1 MQLIVHTTA
10 LVLALAC
17 GTAVAEDRTEVSTL
31 LFAEKRDGDK
41 GGLIVV
47 HPQASF
53 GIDIG
58 RFVTFDLGY
67 AADAVS
73 GATSSVYQVDAVS
86 TATKFSDLRNEG
98 TLALGFKGKRSRISF
113 GTTVG
118 TERDYVNR
126 AFSGA
131 ASIDLPGRNTTV
143 ALAYSHSFDQ
153 VCDKDNGDCVYVGCQ
168 SDREC
173 RTEDD
178 FAD

>member
-1 MQLIVHTTA
+1 MASGSAIA
-10 LVLALAC
+10 D
-17 GTAVAEDRTEVSTL
+17 DRTEVSTL
-31 LFAEKRDGDK
+31 IFAEKRDGDK
-41 GGLIVV
+41 GGLFVV

-53 GIDIG
+53 GVDIG
-58 RFVTFDLGY
+58 QHVSLDVDY
-67 AADAVS
+67 AADAVT

-98 TLALGFKGKRSRISF
+98 SVGLGFHGRRSRITF

-126 AFSGA
+126 AFSGS

-153 VCDKDNGDCVYVGCQ
+153 VCNKNNEMATPIEARGL
-168 SDREC
+168 
-173 RTEDD
+173 
-178 FAD
+178 